1 MKYAII
7 DIETTGG
14 SPKHEKITEIAIYL
28 HNGTSVTGE
37 FQSLINPEK
46 VIPPFIT
53 GLTGITNEMVANAP
67 RFYEIAREIVEL
79 TEGCTLVGHNVS
91 FDYAFI
97 KNEFSQLGYAYSRK
111 TLCTVKLSRK
121 LLPGYTSYS
130 LGKLCKNLKIQ
141 INGRHR
147 ASGDAYA
154 TVLLFQYLL
163 KQNELST
170 DNLGLAIVTGQR
182 LKNLNGYLKPSDID
196 ALPNETG
203 VYYLYDCD
211 NNLLYVGKSTHIH
224 DRILGHLGNRNTRK
238 STELALKI
246 AGISYELTGS
256 ELIALL
262 KESSEI
268 KKNKPFYNRAQKRTL
283 HHWGLY
289 SFRDKEGYVNFR
301 IKKTSESN
309 EIPLT
314 GFNNITE
321 ARSIMNKMVEKYWL
335 CQKLSGL
342 YDTDEACFHFGI
354 RQCNGACIGKESP
367 GKYNERAARFI
378 EFLSYQNENM
388 LIIDKGRG
396 PTERSVICIENGHY
410 CGYGFVN
417 TEESYL
423 SVESLKECI
432 DRQQDNRDIHH
443 IIHGWLRKN
452 KPEKIIRY

>member
-28 HNGTSVTGE
+28 HDGTSITGE
-37 FQSLINPEK
+37 FCSLINPEK
-46 VIPPFIT
+46 TIPPFIT

-79 TEGCTLVGHNVS
+79 TEGCTIVGHNVS

-97 KNEFSQLGYAYSRK
+97 KSEFNQLGYAFSRK

-130 LGKLCKNLKIQ
+130 LGKLCDSLKIR

-154 TVLLFQYLL
+154 TVLLFQHLL
-163 KQNELST
+163 QQNTLSS
-170 DNLGLAIVTGQR
+170 DELGLISVTGQR

-196 ALPNETG
+196 TLPNETG

-211 NNLLYVGKSTHIH
+211 RNLIYVGKSTHIH
-224 DRILGHLGNRNTRK
+224 DRILGHLGNRTTRK
-238 STELALKI
+238 STELGGKI
-246 AGISYELTGS
+246 AEISYELTGS

-262 KESSEI
+262 KESFEI
-268 KKNKPFYNRAQKRTL
+268 KKNKPYYNRAQKRTL

-289 SFRDKEGYVNFR
+289 SFRDKEGYLNFS
-301 IKKTSESN
+301 IKKTSDSN

-314 GFNNITE
+314 GFNNLTE
-321 ARSIMNKMVEKYWL
+321 ARSIMNKMVEKHWL

-342 YDTDEACFHFGI
+342 YDTKGACFNYGI
-354 RQCNGACIGKESP
+354 RQCNGACIGKENTH
-367 GKYNERAARFI
+367 KYNERAGKLKD
-378 EFLSYQNENM
+378 FLSYQNDNL
-388 LIIDKGRG
+388 LIIDKGRD
-396 PTERSVICIENGHY
+396 PAERSVVCIENGHY

-417 TEESYL
+417 TEDAYL
-423 SVESLKECI
+423 NVESLKECI
-432 DRQQDNRDIHH
+432 EKQQDNRDIHH
-443 IIHGWLRKN
+443 IIRSWLRKN
-452 KPEKIIRY
+452 TPEKIIRY